1 MAFLKELKPFVW
13 GTQIFQLG
21 LWIAMPLVA
30 MLLFVNLVMGVIARV
45 APQVNIFGIGFPMTL
60 GVGLIGLVF
69 TMPLMQGPFAM
80 TLEMLLK
87 LFQ

>member
-1 MAFLKELKPFVW
+1 
-13 GTQIFQLG
+13 
-21 LWIAMPLVA
+21 
-30 MLLFVNLVMGVIARV
+30 MGVIARV

-60 GVGLIGLVF
+60 GVGLLGLVF
-69 TMPLMQGPFAM
+69 TLPLMQGPFAM